1 MIFQRVPW
9 RLLLLPLIGS
19 FIGLLFAARMLR
31 TENLRWFYQQDSEM
45 TQEANLLSRTLAS
58 SSDRQQWLQL
68 VQGLRKMNWGE
79 VDILADSTLSDRAR
93 QSLVVSPTQWIPE
106 PDGFYRICIRQP
118 IKEPTDSS
126 PNEWMLYSRRV
137 RKPDLP
143 WVLRAMFFGTL
154 GFAGGVALATIL
166 WQTTTAT
173 SKLRDTLQW
182 IRARVK
188 RPIPRTEF
196 LGMFPQSLNADPV
209 GRELIALCDQLHQN
223 AYTNLSG
230 SETSDA
236 ILSAMPE
243 GILAFSS
250 ELRLMFANRA
260 AIKLLNL
267 GTRIQENIPLVELIR
282 QPKLLQLVQDVQSR
296 QQPLDCAFDT
306 TDATDQT
313 VSLRI
318 RAYCINSDSKPVTN
332 PKNPMR
338 AKAYSTEL
346 PSSPAASVL
355 LVISDETRVKQLE
368 SYRKDFTANVSH
380 ELKTPLSAIKAY
392 SETLLMGA
400 LDDPDARYRFVTSIS
415 EQSNKLEQLIRGLMQ
430 LNRIQAMPEK
440 LSLSPLRLADVIS
453 SVVKEHRTVADS
465 NQIVIENQI
474 EHSSEAPDPMVLA
487 EFDALRTILGNLLS
501 NAIRYSKQG
510 GTVTLRCEA
519 NKDRIDLLVI
529 DRGIGIPESD
539 VDRIFERFYTVDK
552 ARSRDSGGTGL
563 GLAIVKHLT
572 IAIGGSISVE
582 SQLGVGSTFRLSLQ
596 RPIDDDPKSN
606 TQNLRSAN

>member
-1 MIFQRVPW
+1 MSLNRVPW
-9 RLLLLPLIGS
+9 RLLVLPLIGS
-19 FIGLLFAARMLR
+19 LVGLLVAARLHQI
-31 TENLRWFYQQDSEM
+31 ENRRWYSQQDSEM
-45 TQEANLLSRTLAS
+45 TQEANLLSRTLTS
-58 SSDRQQWLQL
+58 SSDRQQWLQF
-68 VQGLRKMNWGE
+68 VRGLRQMNWGE
-79 VDILADSTLSDRAR
+79 VEILDDSTLSDRAR
-93 QSLVVSPTQWIPE
+93 QSLVVNPTQWIPE
-106 PDGFYRICIRQP
+106 PNGYYRICVRQP
-118 IKEPTDSS
+118 IKEPTASA
-126 PNEWMLYSRRV
+126 PAEWMLYSRRV

-143 WVLRAMFFGTL
+143 WVLRALIFGTL
-154 GFAGGVALATIL
+154 GLAGGAALASIL
-166 WQTTTAT
+166 WQTTKAT
-173 SKLRDTLQW
+173 NKLRDTLQW

-188 RPIPRTEF
+188 RPIPRAEL
-196 LGMFPQSLNADPV
+196 LGMFPQSLNSDPV

-223 AYTNLSG
+223 AFTNLSG

-250 ELRLMFANRA
+250 DLRLLFANRA
-260 AIKLLNL
+260 AVKLLSL
-267 GTRIQENIPLVELIR
+267 GTRIQENIPLIELIR
-282 QPKLLQLVQDVQSR
+282 QPKLLQLVQDVQTR
-296 QQPLDCAFDT
+296 QQPLDCEFDT
-306 TDATDQT
+306 TDSADQT

-318 RAYCINSDSKPVTN
+318 RAYSISSDTKPVAVRKSPMKARAYTQESTN
-332 PKNPMR
+332 
-338 AKAYSTEL
+338 
-346 PSSPAASVL
+346 SPTANIL

-368 SYRKDFTANVSH
+368 TYRKDFTANVSH
-380 ELKTPLSAIKAY
+380 ELKTPLAAIKAY

-440 LSLSPLRLADVIS
+440 LALSPLRLADVVN
-453 SVVKEHRTVADS
+453 SVIKEHRTVADS
-465 NQIVIENQI
+465 NQIIIDNQV
-474 EHSSEAPDPMVLA
+474 EHSQELPDPMVLA

-510 GTVTLRCEA
+510 GTVTLKYELI
-519 NKDRIDLLVI
+519 KDRLDLLVI
-529 DRGIGIPESD
+529 DRGIGIPASD

-572 IAIGGSISVE
+572 IAIGGNISVQ

-596 RPIDDDPKSN
+596 RPIEDHSI
-606 TQNLRSAN
+606 